1 MTHGVLSPWVVFPPA
16 IALMLLVCFLQAHI
30 IRSKGPASRRK
41 IRTANGW
48 VMLLAIPTLAAGFC
62 LVNPSLAPRAF
73 LLTWAA
79 AIGLLCIAVLLAAL
93 DMMNTWRLT
102 AESRRDTSR
111 AFGALGVAR
120 QRSDQRQSD
129 ARSSDSPDAPTEGAD
144 A

>member
-16 IALMLLVCFLQAHI
+16 IALMLVVCFLQAHI

-62 LVNPSLAPRAF
+62 LVSPSLTPRAF

-79 AIGLLCIAVLLAAL
+79 AVGLLCIAVLLAVL
-93 DMMNTWRLT
+93 DMLNTWRLT
-102 AESRRDTSR
+102 AGSRRDTVR

-120 QRSDQRQSD
+120 QRSDQRQSQ
-129 ARSSDSPDAPTEGAD
+129 ARASDSSGAPAEGDDA
-144 A
+144 